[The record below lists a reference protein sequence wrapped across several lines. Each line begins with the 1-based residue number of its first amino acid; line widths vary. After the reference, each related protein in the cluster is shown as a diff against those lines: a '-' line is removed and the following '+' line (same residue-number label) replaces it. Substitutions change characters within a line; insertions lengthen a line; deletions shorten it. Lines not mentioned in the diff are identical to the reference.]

1 MPPSNLMAG
10 RASAW
15 PVEDM
20 IMSKNNIWYLPGPFH
35 QYQEDIKALAKEN
48 GLVIVDANSSES
60 RRGEAKFVPEVT
72 IRPELTQVA
81 VLVEPGALSQE
92 AVDRLKAELASIGVI
107 VESFAVQSLDRPVGE
122 LGETASRLF
131 EVLEAVN
138 AGISSL
144 QRERDGEVEKA
155 GKLQEENE
163 HLRAEIAALKQAA
176 ASDPEVEQLKTKLT
190 EAGVTYRTNA
200 SKESLQKQVDELAK

>member
-1 MPPSNLMAG
+1 
-10 RASAW
+10 
-15 PVEDM
+15 
-20 IMSKNNIWYLPGPFH
+20 MSKNNIWYLPGPFH

-72 IRPELTQVA
+72 IRPELTQVS

-107 VESFAVQSLDRPVGE
+107 VESFAVQSLDRPAGE

-138 AGISSL
+138 HL
-144 QRERDGEVEKA
+144 HRQRRWRKDFFF
-155 GKLQEENE
+155 
-163 HLRAEIAALKQAA
+163 HTRSALKRSNHRQRI
-176 ASDPEVEQLKTKLT
+176 DLFL
-190 EAGVTYRTNA
+190 
-200 SKESLQKQVDELAK
+200 

>member
-1 MPPSNLMAG
+1 
-10 RASAW
+10 
-15 PVEDM
+15 
-20 IMSKNNIWYLPGPFH
+20 MSKNNIWYLPGPFH

-60 RRGEAKFVPEVT
+60 RRGEAKFAPEVT

-107 VESFAVQSLDRPVGE
+107 VESFAVQNLDRPVGE

-144 QRERDGEVEKA
+144 QPERDGEVERA
-155 GKLQEENE
+155 DRLQKQVDD
-163 HLRAEIAALKQAA
+163 LLAQAA
-176 ASDPEVEQLKTKLT
+176 KRELETEEDREAKEVAELKAKLDA
-190 EAGVTYRTNA
+190 AGVTYRANA
-200 SKESLQKQVDELAK
+200 SKESLQKQVAELDQQ